1 MDKDNSINN
10 YNHSISLLE
19 RKNLVITGVKKIE
32 NFDNNQFIL
41 ETIMGFMIVKG
52 EGLELVK
59 LDTLSGNVSIKGLV
73 NSINYVEESSK
84 KEKEESIFSRLFK
97 WVWIFK
103 YILWFIPLYL
113 VLFLDVDYSFLE
125 KFYFFINGV
134 FYIPFFMWCF
144 FFFFFFSFYYLLIM
158 ELSIYIFY
166 LWLFWE

>member
-52 EGLELVK
+52 EGLELIK

-97 WVWIFK
+97 WV
-103 YILWFIPLYL
+103 
-113 VLFLDVDYSFLE
+113 
-125 KFYFFINGV
+125 
-134 FYIPFFMWCF
+134 
-144 FFFFFFSFYYLLIM
+144 
-158 ELSIYIFY
+158 
-166 LWLFWE
+166 